1 MKQKFLPYFLLF
13 CAVGLS
19 FTAAYYSVLGLSILF
34 ASVAI
39 PVMVMGSFL
48 EISKIAIATYLHDQ
62 WKKTYTGLKIYLT
75 TALVVLSFITSL
87 GIYGLLTTGFQEN
100 IAKLNISDKQIANVE
115 VKKERFEEIKTE
127 LTTEKSTL
135 DKDISQ
141 LRNAL
146 STNTTTQSIDRKTG
160 QVTTKANT
168 GNRKAFEAQLK
179 EAQTRRDNIS
189 SKIDALNDS
198 ITNLDVQ
205 VLNME
210 TETELG
216 NELGAVKY
224 VSELT
229 GSDVKDVANWFILL
243 IIFVFDPL
251 AIVLVIATNQAFN
264 NLKPKTNIYG
274 EPKPIEPEPFQEPN
288 PQPIDNSEEINRLT
302 QEINRIQ
309 NSGATGRRVAAAV
322 EPLQQRLRDLKKD
335 SIVGNQKAG
344 HPLPKGA
351 TFFQR
356 IQNKEFEFSHFYW
369 QAKFC
374 EIEINQKHQE
384 YRGDIQML
392 IEKHSVDLARR
403 KRLWEDFNKVEA
415 ELLAE
420 LKKGF
425 LREFVMTSQEYDSHI
440 IEFDGTTEKFYMYC
454 LKTFDRSGKPVERRG
469 RPPKNKTL

>member
-1 MKQKFLPYFLLF
+1 MKEKFLSYFLLF

-19 FTAAYYSVLGLSILF
+19 ATAAYYSVLGLSVLF

-75 TALVVLSFITSL
+75 TALVILSFITSL

-100 IAKLNISDKQIANVE
+100 IAKMNISDKQIANVE
-115 VKKERFEEIKTE
+115 VKKTRFNDIKLE

-146 STNTTTQSIDRKTG
+146 STNTTTQSVDRKTG
-160 QVTTKANT
+160 QVTTKANN
-168 GNRKAFEAQLK
+168 GNRKAFELQLK
-179 EAQTRRDNIS
+179 EAQVRRDTIS

-210 TETELG
+210 SETELG

-274 EPKPIEPEPFQEPN
+274 EPKPESKIWETVNKLKEEEKLETVTEPEEEPTTLA
-288 PQPIDNSEEINRLT
+288 NSQYRNEYSAKEEINQIT
-302 QEINRIQ
+302 QEINKIQ
-309 NSGATGRRVAAAV
+309 RSGATGRKIAAAI

-335 SIVGNQKAG
+335 DENQI
-344 HPLPKGA
+344 
-351 TFFQR
+351 T
-356 IQNKEFEFSHFYW
+356 Y
-369 QAKFC
+369 
-374 EIEINQKHQE
+374 
-384 YRGDIQML
+384 
-392 IEKHSVDLARR
+392 
-403 KRLWEDFNKVEA
+403 
-415 ELLAE
+415 
-420 LKKGF
+420 
-425 LREFVMTSQEYDSHI
+425 
-440 IEFDGTTEKFYMYC
+440 
-454 LKTFDRSGKPVERRG
+454 
-469 RPPKNKTL
+469 